1 MATSH
6 PEAETNVG
14 AEGTPRALNL
24 IMRVASFCL
33 ACAVVLMSAQVI
45 LRFGF
50 NSPKAWAEEVDRYL
64 FIWSV
69 YLGATVALMRGS
81 HIRVTFAVDRFGATG
96 ETVSLWLGRI
106 IGIAAFAFTAYHG
119 YALAWVNRSSPFYTI
134 QWAPQILFYLA
145 APVGLTLMTLV
156 LVAESVREITAVRQR
171 RASGA

>member
-1 MATSH
+1 MATSR
-6 PEAETNVG
+6 PEAETNG
-14 AEGTPRALNL
+14 EAESTPQALNL
-24 IMRVASFCL
+24 ITRLASFFL

-69 YLGATVALMRGS
+69 YLGATVALLRGS
-81 HIRVTFAVDRFGATG
+81 HIRVTFVVDRFGAAG
-96 ETVSLWLGRI
+96 ETASLWLGRI

-119 YALAWVNRSSPFYTI
+119 YALAWVNRASQFYTI
-134 QWAPQILFYLA
+134 QGAPQVLFYLA

-156 LVAESVREITAVRQR
+156 LVAESVREIAAVWQR
-171 RASGA
+171 RASGV